1 MRILVLGA
9 GGFIGRQVVARLLS
23 RGYRVIAGLRATDQ
37 HRIEAAALRLP
48 PTVAAVVADIGKLQ
62 QPEQWQEILRNV
74 DAVVNC
80 AGILQSDRRQ
90 SAKAVHETGPIALFD
105 ACRRF
110 GPSIVVHV
118 SAISADAEAG
128 TEYAQTRIAAERHL
142 CASLLDWSLLRPS
155 LVYGPGSGGG
165 TSAIRGLAGFPFV
178 TPLPGNGKQLFAPI
192 HGEDLAEC
200 ICRVL
205 ETRNLRRQV
214 LSPAGPE
221 NLTLREIVSKT
232 RRWLGFTRR
241 PFLRIPL
248 FLIRPLAW
256 LGDWIG
262 AGPIRSTSLQQMA
275 YGNEGNGA
283 EFAAA
288 IGFAPRS
295 MDQALQLAPA
305 YVQDRWHARL
315 WFLRPALTVTLALMW
330 LGSGLLGLINPPLQI
345 LAALGS
351 FGLPGWLAATVA
363 YITSLIDLVMGGL
376 IIAGRGDRWLAFWQI
391 VIVVAYTIAL
401 TIVAPALWADPLGPL
416 LKNLPILAAIAAW
429 AALLERD

>member
-9 GGFIGRQVVARLLS
+9 GGFIGRQVVARLLV
-23 RGYRVIAGLRATDQ
+23 RGHRVIAGLHATDQ
-37 HRIEAAALRLP
+37 RRMEAAALRLP
-48 PTVAAVVADIGKLQ
+48 PTVAAVVADIARLQ
-62 QPEQWQEILRNV
+62 QPEQWQEILRNI

-80 AGILQSDRRQ
+80 AGILQSDRKQ

-118 SAISADAEAG
+118 SAISADPDAG
-128 TEYAQTRIAAERHL
+128 TDYARTRAAAERHL

-165 TSAIRGLAGFPFV
+165 TSAIRGLAGFPVV
-178 TPLPGNGKQLFAPI
+178 TPLPGSGKQLFAPI

-200 ICRVL
+200 VCRVL

-214 LSPAGPE
+214 LSPAGPD
-221 NLTLREIVSKT
+221 NLTLRDIVAKT
-232 RRWLGFTRR
+232 RRWLGFARR
-241 PFLRIPL
+241 PMLPIPL

-262 AGPIRSTSLQQMA
+262 AGPIRTTSLQQMA
-275 YGNEGNGA
+275 YGNDGDGA
-283 EFAAA
+283 AFAAA

-295 MDQALQLAPA
+295 MDQAFQLAPA

-315 WFLRPALTVTLALMW
+315 WFLRPALTATLALMW
-330 LGSGLLGLINPPLQI
+330 LGSGLLGLVNPPLHI
-345 LAALGS
+345 LAALGG
-351 FGLPGWLAATVA
+351 FGLPGWLAAAVA
-363 YITSLIDLVMGGL
+363 YMTSLLDLAIGGL
-376 IIAGRGDRWLAFWQI
+376 IIAGRGDQRLAFWQA
-391 VIVVAYTIAL
+391 IVVIAYTVAL

>member
-9 GGFIGRQVVARLLS
+9 GGFIGRQVVARLLA
-23 RGYRVIAGLRATDQ
+23 RGHRVIAGLRASD
-37 HRIEAAALRLP
+37 RRRMEAAALRLP
-48 PTVAAVVADIGKLQ
+48 PPVAAITADIGQLQ
-62 QPEQWQEILRNV
+62 QPEQWQEILRNI

-80 AGILQSDRRQ
+80 AGILQSDRQQ
-90 SAKAVHETGPIALFD
+90 SAQAVHETGPIALFE

-118 SAISADAEAG
+118 SAISADPDAG
-128 TEYAQTRIAAERHL
+128 TDYARTRAAAERHL

-221 NLTLREIVSKT
+221 NLTLRDIVAKT
-232 RRWLGFTRR
+232 RRWLGFARR

-248 FLIRPLAW
+248 FIIRPLAL
-256 LGDWIG
+256 LGDWTG
-262 AGPIRSTSLQQMA
+262 TGPIRTTSLRQMA

-295 MDQALQLAPA
+295 MDQAFQLAPA

-315 WFLRPALTVTLALMW
+315 WFLRPALTLALAVMW
-330 LGSGLLGLINPPLQI
+330 LGSGLLGLVNPPLHI
-345 LAALGS
+345 LAALRDA
-351 FGLPGWLAATVA
+351 GLPGWLAATTA
-363 YITSLIDLVMGGL
+363 YVTSLLDLAIGGL
-376 IIAGRGDRWLAFWQI
+376 IIAGRGDRRLALAQI
-391 VIVVAYTIAL
+391 LIVAGYTLAL
-401 TIVAPALWADPLGPL
+401 TLVAPALWADPLGPL
-416 LKNLPILAAIAAW
+416 LKNLPVLAAIAAW